1 MSENMFD
8 SLDFLTDM
16 NMDKDDKDELEQ
28 YLADNTVKCDDS
40 IKW

>member
-1 MSENMFD
+1 MFN

-28 YLADNTVKCDDS
+28 YLANNIVKCDDS